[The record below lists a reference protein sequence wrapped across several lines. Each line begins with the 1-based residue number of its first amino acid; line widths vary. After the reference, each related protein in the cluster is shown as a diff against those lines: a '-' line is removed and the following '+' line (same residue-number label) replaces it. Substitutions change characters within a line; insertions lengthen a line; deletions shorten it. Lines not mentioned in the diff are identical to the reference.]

1 MATAYNEVEDQLIEQ
16 LDSNTQEAIDTAKNL
31 EPATTAE
38 PVKSQVIC
46 IASGKGGTGK
56 TMIST
61 NLSVLLARE
70 GLNVVLLDA
79 DFGLANAHLLM
90 GVDPTDDIS
99 SVISGEKSFTEIMV
113 EGPEGVKLVPGGSG
127 LSELTS
133 LGDEKFRQLVNELS
147 DLETLADIVI
157 VDLPAGISPQV
168 MALLG
173 AAHEMIL
180 VITPEVT
187 SLVDAYAMIKSLTRI
202 AEKMTIHIIVN
213 RAPDNSRAIVGFQ
226 KLHSVVNKHLQGK
239 VSLKFLGWIPQ
250 NWYVLNS
257 VACRKPVILRHP
269 QCFATQCLE
278 GMAEKLFKRNTHWRD
293 QQSKKIVYPSYF
305 DRLEKMIYGR

>member
-1 MATAYNEVEDQLIEQ
+1 MATVYNEVEDRLIEQ
-16 LDSNTQEAIDTAKNL
+16 LDENEANAEAIEKVL
-31 EPATTAE
+31 EPTTTAE
-38 PVKSQVIC
+38 AVKSQVIC

-56 TMIST
+56 TMIAT

-99 SVISGEKSFTEIMV
+99 SVISGEKSFSEIIV
-113 EGPEGVKLVPGGSG
+113 EGPEGVKLIPGGSG

-133 LGDEKFRQLVNELS
+133 LGDEKFRQLINDLS
-147 DLETLADIVI
+147 DLETLADVLI

-168 MALLG
+168 LALMG
-173 AAHEMIL
+173 AAHEMII

-187 SLVDAYAMIKSLTRI
+187 SLVDAYAMIKTLSRMN
-202 AEKMTIHIIVN
+202 EKTTVHIIVN
-213 RAPDNSRAIVGFQ
+213 RAQDKSRAVVGFQ
-226 KLHSVVNKHLQGK
+226 KLYSVVGKHLQGK
-239 VSLKFLGWIPQ
+239 VALKFLGWIPQ

-257 VACRKPVILRHP
+257 VACRKPVVLRHP
-269 QCFATQCLE
+269 MCFATSCIG

-293 QQSKKIVYPSYF
+293 QQSNNYPSYF
-305 DRLEKMIYGR
+305 ERLEQMIYGSA

>member
-1 MATAYNEVEDQLIEQ
+1 MATVYNEVEDQLIEQ
-16 LDSNTQEAIDTAKNL
+16 LDASEETAESAQASL
-31 EPATTAE
+31 EPISAVE

-56 TMIST
+56 TMIAT

-99 SVISGEKSFTEIMV
+99 SVITGEKNFSEIMV
-113 EGPEGVKLVPGGSG
+113 EGPEGVKLIPGGSG

-133 LGDEKFRQLVNELS
+133 LGDEKFSQLINELG
-147 DLETLADIVI
+147 DLETLSDILI

-168 MALLG
+168 MALMG
-173 AAHEMIL
+173 AAHEMII

-187 SLVDAYAMIKSLTRI
+187 SLVDAYAMIKALTKINER
-202 AEKMTIHIIVN
+202 TVVHIIVN
-213 RAPDNSRAIVGFQ
+213 RAPDKSRAVVGFQ
-226 KLHSVVNKHLQGK
+226 KLYSVVNKHLQGK
-239 VSLKFLGWIPQ
+239 VALKFLGWIPQ

-257 VACRKPVILRHP
+257 VACRKPIVLRHP
-269 QCFATQCLE
+269 QCFATSCLV
-278 GMAEKLFKRNTHWRD
+278 GMADKLFKRNTHWRD
-293 QQSKKIVYPSYF
+293 QQSFPSYF
-305 DRLEKMIYGR
+305 GRLEQMIYGR

>member
-1 MATAYNEVEDQLIEQ
+1 
-16 LDSNTQEAIDTAKNL
+16 
-31 EPATTAE
+31 
-38 PVKSQVIC
+38 
-46 IASGKGGTGK
+46 
-56 TMIST
+56 MIST

-90 GVDPTDDIS
+90 GLDPTDDIS
-99 SVISGEKSFTEIMV
+99 SVISGEKSFTDIMV
-113 EGPEGVKLVPGGSG
+113 EGPEGVKLIPGGSG
-127 LSELTS
+127 LSELTH
-133 LGDEKFRQLVNELS
+133 LGDDKFSQLVNELA
-147 DLETLADIVI
+147 DLETLADIMI

-173 AAHEMIL
+173 AAHDMIL
-180 VITPEVT
+180 VVTPEVT
-187 SLVDAYAMIKSLTRI
+187 SLVDAYAMIKALSRMNDKV
-202 AEKMTIHIIVN
+202 AVHIIVN
-213 RAPDNSRAIVGFQ
+213 RAPDKSRAIVGFQ
-226 KLHSVVNKHLQGK
+226 KLHSVVNKHLEGR
-239 VSLKFLGWIPQ
+239 VSLKFMGWIPQ

-257 VACRKPVILRHP
+257 VASRKPIVLRHP

-293 QQSKKIVYPSYF
+293 QQSRNPVYPSYF

>member
-1 MATAYNEVEDQLIEQ
+1 MATVYNEVEDRLIEE
-16 LDSNTQEAIDTAKNL
+16 LDRNTHEAPE
-31 EPATTAE
+31 EPRHVEPLATAE

-56 TMIST
+56 TMIAT

-99 SVISGEKSFTEIMV
+99 SVISGDKNFSDIMV
-113 EGPEGVKLVPGGSG
+113 EGPEGVKLIPGGSG

-133 LGDEKFRQLVNELS
+133 LGDDKFRQLINELS
-147 DLETLADIVI
+147 DLETLADIIV
-157 VDLPAGISPQV
+157 VDLPAGISPQA
-168 MALLG
+168 MALMA
-173 AAHEMIL
+173 AAHETIM

-187 SLVDAYAMIKSLTRI
+187 SLVDAYATIKTLSRMND
-202 AEKMTIHIIVN
+202 KVVVHIVVN
-213 RAPDNSRAIVGFQ
+213 RAPDKSRAIVGFQ
-226 KLHSVVNKHLQGK
+226 KLYSVVNKHLNGS
-239 VSLKFLGWIPQ
+239 VALKFLGWIPQ

-257 VACRKPVILRHP
+257 VASRKPIVLRHP
-269 QCFATQCLE
+269 QCFATSCLE
-278 GMAEKLFKRNTHWRD
+278 QMGEKLFRRNLHWRD
-293 QQSKKIVYPSYF
+293 QQSKNYSSYF
-305 DRLEKMIYGR
+305 DKLEQMIYGR